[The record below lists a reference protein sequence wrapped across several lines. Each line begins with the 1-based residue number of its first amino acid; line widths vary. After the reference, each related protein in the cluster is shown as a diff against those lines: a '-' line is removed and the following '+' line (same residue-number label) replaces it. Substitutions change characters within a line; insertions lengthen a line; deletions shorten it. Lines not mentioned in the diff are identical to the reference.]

1 MFVVCAVLGARL
13 IWLYLVPAWNSI
25 VTDFPN
31 YYVSAWTVRNGESL
45 SNLYDPVWFERQK
58 HRAGIERPAALFN
71 YFPPMNALIM
81 WPLAHLSPMSAKRW
95 WTAVNLAALFGVI
108 GLTVKASGLGWL
120 SSTAV
125 ALLGLDA
132 LGNNLTFGQ
141 FYIVLTFLMLAALLL
156 TERFPG
162 IAGIASAAGTVTK
175 VFPVFLLV
183 HFLIRRKYNALVW
196 SSAAIIFLI
205 AVGAIVMGWA
215 PHRVYLEEV
224 MGRSL
229 RGEIQDPYNV
239 RWNTLQAL
247 LRRALVREET
257 LNPSPILDAPWLFF
271 FLRPVVSVTVV
282 AVTLFAILRAR
293 KQAVLLEYGAIIAMV
308 SLITPSQASYH
319 QFLFYPAIAGGIV
332 QVKRTGSAFMLAGA
346 FALIC
351 SNVMGATSGLDSG
364 LAMILAFPR
373 VYLVLML
380 WLFFLFAIDPQKP
393 AFSRRLALAAGLGG
407 VIFLVAAFVENR
419 RWIADAAD
427 GATIV
432 PSATHDT
439 LEVYPRFENKKLV
452 TSVLGAD
459 GFNNLPPEAEAPSQ
473 SPDGRWAAYAT
484 NTRGNWD
491 IALRSNVTGEVRFL
505 TTSSANDLMPAFS
518 PDGKYVYFAS
528 DRHRGYRWT
537 TIYSINVDAR

>member
-1 MFVVCAVLGARL
+1 
-13 IWLYLVPAWNSI
+13 
-25 VTDFPN
+25 
-31 YYVSAWTVRNGESL
+31 
-45 SNLYDPVWFERQK
+45 
-58 HRAGIERPAALFN
+58 
-71 YFPPMNALIM
+71 
-81 WPLAHLSPMSAKRW
+81 
-95 WTAVNLAALFGVI
+95 
-108 GLTVKASGLGWL
+108 
-120 SSTAV
+120 
-125 ALLGLDA
+125 
-132 LGNNLTFGQ
+132 
-141 FYIVLTFLMLAALLL
+141 
-156 TERFPG
+156 
-162 IAGIASAAGTVTK
+162 
-175 VFPVFLLV
+175 
-183 HFLIRRKYNALVW
+183 
-196 SSAAIIFLI
+196 
-205 AVGAIVMGWA
+205 
-215 PHRVYLEEV
+215 
-224 MGRSL
+224 
-229 RGEIQDPYNV
+229 
-239 RWNTLQAL
+239 
-247 LRRALVREET
+247 
-257 LNPSPILDAPWLFF
+257 
-271 FLRPVVSVTVV
+271 
-282 AVTLFAILRAR
+282 
-293 KQAVLLEYGAIIAMV
+293 
-308 SLITPSQASYH
+308 
-319 QFLFYPAIAGGIV
+319 
-332 QVKRTGSAFMLAGA
+332 MLAGA

-351 SNVMGATSGLDSG
+351 SNVMGATSRLDSG

-393 AFSRRLALAAGLGG
+393 AFSRRLALAAILGG

-427 GATIV
+427 GATVV

-439 LEVYPRFENKKLV
+439 LEIYPRFENKKLV